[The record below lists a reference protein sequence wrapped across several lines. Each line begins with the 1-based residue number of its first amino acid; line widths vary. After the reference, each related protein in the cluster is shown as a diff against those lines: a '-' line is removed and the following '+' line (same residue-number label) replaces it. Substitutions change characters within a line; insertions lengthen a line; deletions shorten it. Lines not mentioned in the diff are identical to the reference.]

1 MENKTR
7 QFEGNPLQN
16 NKEKNEDFNIIEP
29 KMKGQKIKDSS
40 SSSIS
45 SYADEQDSSK
55 DIKEIVIEDVE
66 AKIPIIPNNVIPPKD

>member
-45 SYADEQDSSK
+45 SYADE
-55 DIKEIVIEDVE
+55 
-66 AKIPIIPNNVIPPKD
+66 